1 MFATTTFC
9 SQISLVIFDR
19 YSAAITLT
27 DDTRSQIVLTLY
39 LRRSSPPKM
48 SFSRSSSL
56 VLILADVLTGSCTPP
71 FLADDE
77 KDKAAPRKHRR
88 RRWHTPST
96 ADALPKQTNDVPSQ
110 AIITTQHFN
119 SAAPFPLQQMT
130 AASTFLP
137 QLLKIC
143 GAKAASPPLTLF
155 VSQRRKPN

>member
-1 MFATTTFC
+1 ATAPARGKTTILYATAFRP
-9 SQISLVIFDR
+9 QISPIIIDR

-39 LRRSSPPKM
+39 LRRSSPPKA

-88 RRWHTPST
+88 RSWHTPSS
-96 ADALPKQTNDVPSQ
+96 ADALPKQT
-110 AIITTQHFN
+110 TM
-119 SAAPFPLQQMT
+119 FPPKQ
-130 AASTFLP
+130 
-137 QLLKIC
+137 
-143 GAKAASPPLTLF
+143 
-155 VSQRRKPN
+155 